1 MAKATK
7 GTNPAAP
14 QPVLVV
20 KGNVALRGARAAW
33 YATLVAH
40 NGQPV
45 GAWLAAVQAVPPSTP
60 QRGKLAGKLEPP
72 SGWLRWFVR
81 QGIVSYTNP

>member
-1 MAKATK
+1 MAKVTVK
-7 GTNPAAP
+7 VAAQVA
-14 QPVLVV
+14 QPVLQV

-33 YATLVAH
+33 YASLVAH

-45 GAWLAAVQAVPPSTP
+45 SVWLAAVQATPPSTP

-72 SGWLRWFVR
+72 AGWLRWFVR
-81 QGIVSYTNP
+81 NGIVTYTNP